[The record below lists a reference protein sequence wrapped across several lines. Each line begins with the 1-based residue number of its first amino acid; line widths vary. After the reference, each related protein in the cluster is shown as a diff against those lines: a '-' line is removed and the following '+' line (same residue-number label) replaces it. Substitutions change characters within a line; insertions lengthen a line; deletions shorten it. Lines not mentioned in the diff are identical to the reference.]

1 MTTIDIAPQQNH
13 RRLIQKKPM
22 QITSIVTKGAIK
34 SAAKLRLNL
43 SQEQIQTNGEK
54 IEILPPSELNQYQQT
69 QEMIEAKESK
79 NSLSQEEDDE
89 DEDHSDENDDDYNSE
104 ESASEISQNISDLM
118 ASPAKEITSDQ
129 KDLAE
134 EIEKEPDSI
143 FGSAVAQEQEEEEEE
158 KKENIEVPIEEIDS
172 FFASL
177 RQKKLKSTE
186 NSAMSVVQQI
196 LAKREAQ
203 KLKDEW
209 KAINTRLQCLK
220 TRNCILQTDN
230 KTKAAE

>member
-1 MTTIDIAPQQNH
+1 MTTIDIAPPKDH
-13 RRLIQKKPM
+13 RRLIQKKPI
-22 QITSIVTKGAIK
+22 QISSFVTKGAIK
-34 SAAKLRLNL
+34 STAKLRLNL
-43 SQEQIQTNGEK
+43 SQEQIQTHGEK

-79 NSLSQEEDDE
+79 NSISQEQDDEE
-89 DEDHSDENDDDYNSE
+89 DEDHSDDNDDDYNSE

-143 FGSAVAQEQEEEEEE
+143 FGSAVAEEQEEEE
-158 KKENIEVPIEEIDS
+158 KKENIDVPIEEIDS
-172 FFASL
+172 FFAKL

-186 NSAMSVVQQI
+186 KSAMSVVQQI